1 MPTAEGIH
9 ATMKS
14 SAPSMESA
22 TTPVKSSAST
32 TVTAAT
38 LRHHWLYQPN
48 GRDCE
53 RYANYP

>member
-1 MPTAEGIH
+1 MRTAVRVVPTTEGIH
-9 ATMKS
+9 AAAMKP

-22 TTPVKSSAST
+22 STP
-32 TVTAAT
+32 VTAAT